1 MRKRKGTSKQ
11 KLAWLFFSLHPL
23 SRNSLPNPR
32 QDPGWTER
40 HVAAY
45 ANIAGPTLG
54 AAKSLPALL
63 SGETR
68 DTAELGAVAAFLG
81 ENYVPRGLRASL
93 FRTWPGAYGMLP
105 LGGSR
110 VWGRPLAQAGR
121 GDENKSSASF
131 SGGAPDD
138 TPAMRRRGVSHGAL
152 LTVDGQQM
160 DVARALRVL
169 SDSLPAHAA
178 AHVAEAL
185 AAAAS
190 GGGGGASGG
199 GGGAGGGGWGAAG
212 GGGGAAGGDG
222 GAAAPETPCHGG
234 AVDPLRCPLPLAPS
248 MRLYCIY
255 GTGKPTERAY
265 SYVKTPSTA
274 EPATAASEGREAARG
289 SSTATSAATAAAQ
302 AAEELRIDTDASED
316 ARDVA
321 ESAVD
326 DEDEEEEGKGG
337 GEGGGGRGGGEE
349 DAAPSPPA
357 SAPARSSRSLGSLEN
372 GVRVS
377 DGDGTVP
384 LISLG
389 TLCARH
395 WRADPRDPKRKGS
408 RLNPSNLSVVTREA
422 RHSPRDFLLGG
433 TLDPRG
439 GDGSADHVDILM
451 NAGVLEDVIAIV
463 SGRGGEL
470 SDKIFSRIREIAARV
485 EI

>member
-1 MRKRKGTSKQ
+1 MRKRKGTSTQ

-190 GGGGGASGG
+190 GGGGGAAGG
-199 GGGAGGGGWGAAG
+199 GGGAGDGGGGAAG

-289 SSTATSAATAAAQ
+289 SSTAASAATAAAQ

-337 GEGGGGRGGGEE
+337 GEGGGGRGGREE

>member
-1 MRKRKGTSKQ
+1 MRKRKGTSTQ

-190 GGGGGASGG
+190 GGGGGA
-199 GGGAGGGGWGAAG
+199 
-212 GGGGAAGGDG
+212 AGGDG

-265 SYVKTPSTA
+265 SYVKTPPTA

-289 SSTATSAATAAAQ
+289 SSTAASAATAAAQ